1 MLLSYHMENSMFEHL
16 RSQFVTL
23 LFSREHGKNL
33 IIKTIKL
40 SVAKHVTIELIVDT
54 MMNDIFIV

>member
-1 MLLSYHMENSMFEHL
+1 MFEHL